1 MMRTITVQVMPDGRV
16 LVYQGRSIIELV
28 STQDTND
35 VLDVLTEARDVQAQ
49 INGDM
54 END

>member
-1 MMRTITVQVMPDGRV
+1 VQFTVQVTIDGRV
-16 LVYQGRSIIELV
+16 LIFKGHATIELV
-28 STQDTND
+28 STNDTREM
-35 VLDVLTEARDVQAQ
+35 LDALTEARDVQAQ